1 MSEFIMSGLT
11 GLLGKQLSFGQ
22 ADGTVGEDPSSS
34 FGEILNMVMGN
45 SETVS
50 VPADLKGGEDTSAE
64 ITDMAAD
71 ILSQA
76 VQAIMSVTDEDANAD
91 AALPKAFSEKGK
103 TAFTA
108 ALYKFL
114 VREKNPDNTADIA
127 ADEKPDADLT
137 VTECEADSLCE
148 DIRKMWKDVPDS
160 EKSLWAEL
168 LGKTADAAEEAP
180 EDKDF
185 ELVSAIVKLCSS
197 KSEKKAKPETDK
209 TDLSAAAMMMQIMQV
224 SPETEITEKAD
235 VSDIAAV
242 SADDGGKNHQAAEIT
257 EILRELSPE
266 NVSADA
272 VLPEK
277 VTDFIRQ
284 MAKELKA
291 EVRANTESGKISA
304 DVQAVV
310 SDSSETGTDFHTQM
324 FAVGRQS
331 VMARVNRPLDV
342 QSAQEKSSD
351 VNAAAV
357 LPDMTMAATQISA
370 ADETAVLTEETDITE
385 QIISRV
391 KLYTGSENLPAGSEK
406 ELTIRLS
413 PEELGDLE
421 IKIRNTDNG
430 LEIAFAAERSE
441 AARLIGDK
449 ASALAEAV
457 AAGGSKLREMTVTEQ
472 IVTHESPDTGSY
484 GQYGGEANFA
494 GGRNSG
500 SEGRRFVFSGS
511 DAESSETDIEQ
522 NPQIFYNKE
531 AKLWVSA

>member
-1 MSEFIMSGLT
+1 MPGLT
-11 GLLGKQLSFGQ
+11 GLPGKQLFFGQ
-22 ADGTVGEDPSSS
+22 ADGVAGEEISAS
-34 FGEILNMVMGN
+34 FGEILGMVMGN

-50 VPADLKGGEDTSAE
+50 VPTVLQGAEDAPAE
-64 ITDMAAD
+64 TTDMTAD

-91 AALPKAFSEKGK
+91 TALPEAFSEKGK
-103 TAFTA
+103 AAFA
-108 ALYKFL
+108 ASLYKFL
-114 VREKNPDNTADIA
+114 VKSKAPDNTADIA

-137 VTECEADSLCE
+137 VTGGEADSLCE
-148 DIRKMWKDVPDS
+148 DIRKMWKDVPGS

-168 LGKTADAAEEAP
+168 LEKTADAAQESP
-180 EDKDF
+180 EDKAF
-185 ELVSAIVKLCSS
+185 ELVSAVVKLCSP
-197 KSEKKAKPETDK
+197 KSEKKAKSETDK
-209 TDLSAAAMMMQIMQV
+209 TDLSAAAMMMQIIQI

-235 VSDIAAV
+235 ASDIAAAV
-242 SADDGGKNHQAAEIT
+242 SAAEGEKEHQTVKIAET
-257 EILRELSPE
+257 LRELSPE
-266 NVSADA
+266 NVTDDA
-272 VLPEK
+272 ALPEK

-291 EVRANTESGKISA
+291 EVPAGTENGKIPA

-310 SDSSETGTDFHTQM
+310 SDSSEKGADFHTQM

-331 VMARVNRPLDV
+331 VMARVNRPFDV
-342 QSAQEKSSD
+342 QSAQEENAG
-351 VNAAAV
+351 VNAAAI
-357 LPDMTMAATQISA
+357 LPEVTSSAQISVS
-370 ADETAVLTEETDITE
+370 DETSALTEETDITE

-391 KLYTGSENLPAGSEK
+391 MLYTDSGNLPAGSEK

-421 IKIRNTDNG
+421 IKIRNTDDG
-430 LEIAFAAERSE
+430 LKIAFAADRSE

-457 AAGGSKLREMTVTEQ
+457 AAGGSRLREMTVTEQ
-472 IVTHESPDTGSY
+472 IVTHESPDAGSY
-484 GQYGGEANFA
+484 GQYGGEANSA

-500 SEGRRFVFSGS
+500 SEGRRFVFWGS
-511 DAESSETDIEQ
+511 DTEGSETDIEQ